1 MSKPTIYER
10 RQAVAKE
17 VAISKAEKRGTS
29 DWGFGYR
36 GQTVVVTATKQS
48 DGKIT
53 TRTTKVKNK

>member
-29 DWGFGYR
+29 DWGFDYR
-36 GQTVVVTATKQS
+36 GQTVTVTATKQS
-48 DGKIT
+48 NGKVT
-53 TRTTKVKNK
+53 TRTTPVKNK